1 MSGVN
6 NFPDGVAPG
15 SLGLRPNIAAPEALV
30 PQQHGEDL
38 SWVATNANRAPG
50 IQPRTE
56 KNPSGELQGLP
67 LSVHL

>member
-1 MSGVN
+1 MMAVN
-6 NFPDGVAPG
+6 DFPDGCVLPEQF
-15 SLGLRPNIAAPEALV
+15 LPNNPAPEALL

-50 IQPRTE
+50 IQPKTAI
-56 KNPSGELQGLP
+56 NPAGEMTGMP